1 MGRKKYNSMD
11 NIMKLVERVDDRGG
25 GWEREQSKIK
35 LVFYVSIFVSI
46 LINKQQHKRGG
57 KGKL

>member
-35 LVFYVSIFVSI
+35 LVFYVSIFGSI
-46 LINKQQHKRGG
+46 LINK
-57 KGKL
+57 